1 MTTTTDHNAA
11 EQKHRQAIY
20 INGVFLRWHYWGFI
34 EEQVT
39 PFRNLTFVAPEMN
52 LSSIEEAYKNSY
64 QYTGRK
70 SNEKELYGGDVVEW
84 VNNYGEENIGW
95 IRYTKAIAGF
105 YIVLIKGSYL
115 PFYTGDVRNF
125 AWGDLKVI
133 GNIVENPELV
143 EGVNANV

>member
-11 EQKHRQAIY
+11 EQKYRQAIY
-20 INGVFLRWHYWGFI
+20 INGVFLRWYYWGFI

-52 LSSIEEAYKNSY
+52 HSTIEEAYKNSY

-70 SNEKELYGGDVVEW
+70 SKKKELYEGDVVKW
-84 VNNYGEENIGW
+84 VNNYGEENTGW

-105 YIVLIKGSYL
+105 YVVLIKGSYL
-115 PFYTGDVRNF
+115 PFYTGGLRNF
-125 AWGDLKVI
+125 AWGDLKVV

-143 EGVNANV
+143 EGVKANV